1 MSSIPTLEG
10 SNSEAVWSHVS
21 QLNRILFNACV
32 RHARACGDA
41 GNFEELLRW
50 CSVAAW
56 SASGQ
61 GWFGEVSSR
70 EIEVELIRAARQLPV
85 PKVSSQPRKRPRWL
99 HVFTEAYATLGH
111 TNLCRRWIQFDSDVT
126 HDVIL
131 LAQIG
136 EGPQNLEAAVK
147 QSGGRW
153 VVLDP
158 TTPLLQRAAELR
170 NYAWENADVVLLH
183 THPDE
188 VLGVV
193 AFGVP
198 DGPVVVVV
206 NHADH
211 VFWLGCAVADHVLE
225 IRMSG
230 HLWTK
235 QLRGVARSTILPIPL
250 AQSEPRL
257 PAAVSE
263 SDEREKLRKSL
274 GIPDGAVMLLT
285 VGSAAKFEP
294 GAGLDFIATAKEI
307 LRECDNA
314 YLVAVG
320 PEDEGRW
327 REAKQATNGRIRPLG
342 YQQDSTLFCRSADL
356 YLEGFPLG
364 SLTALLEAGQVG
376 LMCVRAPSP
385 LPFCSD
391 SVSLD
396 SVPQAADLKDYV
408 VTAVALIKNAAA
420 RIAGGT
426 KLRQA
431 IEAQHCGVG
440 WLARLR
446 EIRSML
452 PTSHKIHL
460 DFQPASAPAALQH
473 WFLKYTFRRAT
484 APDHVQVATRVFL
497 EAWSRVNSQPQLD
510 AQLWGELQAS
520 HATGNQEASVQSA
533 VKGRSEWMDLQRL
546 NRKIATQG
554 IRNRFLAR
562 AHVALYCGRRRQ
574 ARRAVYQCLW
584 ASPTSCWDLRWLKQ
598 LARTHLS
605 PRLSAWLQ
613 ALLPGRPRRSS
624 S

>member
-1 MSSIPTLEG
+1 MNSLPTLEV

-32 RHARACGDA
+32 RQARACGDA
-41 GNFEELLRW
+41 GNFEEVLQW

-70 EIEVELIRAARQLPV
+70 DIEQELIRAAQQLPV
-85 PKVSSQPRKRPRWL
+85 PKVTPPSRKRPRWL

-136 EGPQNLEAAVK
+136 EGPANLEAAAK
-147 QSGGRW
+147 QSGGRC

-158 TTPLLQRAAELR
+158 TTSLLQRAAELR

-193 AFGVP
+193 AFGIP
-198 DGPVVVVV
+198 GGPVVVVV

-211 VFWLGCAVADHVLE
+211 VFWLGCAVADQVLE
-225 IRMSG
+225 IRRSG

-250 AQSEPRL
+250 AQNEPRS
-257 PAAVSE
+257 PAAVSGPG
-263 SDEREKLRKSL
+263 ERETLRRSL
-274 GIPDGAVMLLT
+274 GIPDSAVMLLT

-294 GAGLDFIATAKEI
+294 GAGMDFIATAKEI

-320 PEDEGRW
+320 PEDEGCW
-327 REAKQATNGRIRPLG
+327 REAKQATNGRMMPLG

-391 SVSLD
+391 SGSLD

-408 VTAVALIKNAAA
+408 VRAVALIKNAAA
-420 RIAGGT
+420 RIVGG
-426 KLRQA
+426 KQLRQA
-431 IEAQHCGVG
+431 IEMQHCGAG

-446 EIRSML
+446 EIRSLL
-452 PTSHKIHL
+452 PTTHQVHL

-473 WFLKYTFRRAT
+473 WFLKYMFRRSS
-484 APDHVQVATRVFL
+484 APDPVQVATRVFI
-497 EAWSRVNSQPQLD
+497 ESWSRVNSQPQLD

-520 HATGNQEASVQSA
+520 QAAGNHEARAQSV

-562 AHVALYCGRRRQ
+562 ARVALSCGQRRQ

-598 LARTHLS
+598 FARTHLS
-605 PRLSAWLQ
+605 PRLIARLQ
-613 ALLPGRPRRSS
+613 ALLPGRSRRASS
-624 S
+624 